1 MTQKEL
7 AEKLSVKQN
16 MIIDYE
22 RGRRR
27 LSLPMAKPIAK
38 ILNVKVDR
46 LS

>member
-1 MTQKEL
+1 MTQREL
-7 AEKLSVKQN
+7 AEKLSVRQN
-16 MIIDYE
+16 IISDYE

-27 LSLPMAKPIAK
+27 LTLPMAKRIAK